1 MNSNDEHKKTG
12 EDQPWNQT
20 FSEDRDE
27 NGNLSRVKLRK
38 QSQSHHLITGI
49 LAALIIIVAVVALV
63 YGLVRQSAMGN
74 DSKSAASSS
83 VRVVRQDN
91 AKKKS
96 SSANKTQTKSAKTKP
111 AMKSSA
117 HKATAQPKKA
127 AQTQPA
133 AKSSTTS
140 TSQRT
145 QTSSTSQSQQSGQT
159 ATSASSQTQS
169 SSGHKYATVKAGQ
182 GMFRVAYN
190 NGLTTAQLMQ
200 MNGLTSS
207 SKLYPGQRLRVNR
220 HWNHVPLK
228 IMSGKEC

>member
-1 MNSNDEHKKTG
+1 MNSNDEHKKTD

-38 QSQSHHLITGI
+38 QSQNHHLITI
-49 LAALIIIVAVVALV
+49 VLAALILIVAIVALV

-74 DSKSAASSS
+74 DSKSAESSS
-83 VRVVRQDN
+83 VRVVRQDT

-96 SSANKTQTKSAKTKP
+96 SATPKSKSDSTKAKSTVKHRTDK
-111 AMKSSA
+111 AAKESQKAAVRQSSA
-117 HKATAQPKKA
+117 SSNTTAA
-127 AQTQPA
+127 S
-133 AKSSTTS
+133 SST
-140 TSQRT
+140 Q
-145 QTSSTSQSQQSGQT
+145 SSATSQSSQ
-159 ATSASSQTQS
+159 AASSSTKRPAS
-169 SSGHKYATVKAGQ
+169 TAGHKYVTVQAGQ

-207 SKLYPGQRLRVNR
+207 SQLYPGQRLRV
-220 HWNHVPLK
+220 K
-228 IMSGKEC
+228 

>member
-1 MNSNDEHKKTG
+1 MNSNDEHKKTD

-38 QSQSHHLITGI
+38 QSHNHHLITVI
-49 LAALIIIVAVVALV
+49 LAALIILVAVVALV
-63 YGLVRQSAMGN
+63 WGLVRQSAMSN
-74 DSKSAASSS
+74 DSKSAESSS

-96 SSANKTQTKSAKTKP
+96 SSASKAKSKPAKTQSSVKRSTKKT
-111 AMKSSA
+111 
-117 HKATAQPKKA
+117 TTEPKKA
-127 AQTQPA
+127 AKAQSA
-133 AKSSTTS
+133 VKSSTA
-140 TSQRT
+140 
-145 QTSSTSQSQQSGQT
+145 SSTQSSQAGTTSQSGQT
-159 ATSASSQTQS
+159 ANSTIGQS
-169 SSGHKYATVKAGQ
+169 KSTAGHKYVTVQAGQ

-207 SKLYPGQRLRVNR
+207 SQLYPGQRLRV
-220 HWNHVPLK
+220 K
-228 IMSGKEC
+228 

>member
-1 MNSNDEHKKTG
+1 MNSNDEHKKTD

-38 QSQSHHLITGI
+38 QSQNHHLITMV

-96 SSANKTQTKSAKTKP
+96 SSAAKAKSNSAKAKP
-111 AMKSSA
+111 AVK
-117 HKATAQPKKA
+117 KEQPKSPVKPLQPNRKPRA
-127 AQTQPA
+127 RHRLLPVCNLVTPSRQPA
-133 AKSSTTS
+133 
-140 TSQRT
+140 
-145 QTSSTSQSQQSGQT
+145 
-159 ATSASSQTQS
+159 
-169 SSGHKYATVKAGQ
+169 V
-182 GMFRVAYN
+182 
-190 NGLTTAQLMQ
+190 
-200 MNGLTSS
+200 
-207 SKLYPGQRLRVNR
+207 QRLTRRLLPAAINT
-220 HWNHVPLK
+220 PLSRPARGCFGLL
-228 IMSGKEC
+228 IITV

>member
-1 MNSNDEHKKTG
+1 MNSNDEHKKTD

-38 QSQSHHLITGI
+38 QSHNHHLITVI
-49 LAALIIIVAVVALV
+49 LAALIILVAVVALV
-63 YGLVRQSAMGN
+63 WGLVRQSAMSN
-74 DSKSAASSS
+74 DSKSAESSS

-96 SSANKTQTKSAKTKP
+96 SSASKAKSKPAKTQSSVKRNTKKT
-111 AMKSSA
+111 
-117 HKATAQPKKA
+117 TTEPKKA
-127 AQTQPA
+127 AKVQSA
-133 AKSSTTS
+133 VKSSTA
-140 TSQRT
+140 
-145 QTSSTSQSQQSGQT
+145 SSTQSSQAGTISQSGQT
-159 ATSASSQTQS
+159 ANSKSGQS
-169 SSGHKYATVKAGQ
+169 KSTTGHKYVTVQAGQ

-207 SKLYPGQRLRVNR
+207 SQLYPGQRLRV
-220 HWNHVPLK
+220 K
-228 IMSGKEC
+228 

>member
-1 MNSNDEHKKTG
+1 MNSNDEHKKTD

-38 QSQSHHLITGI
+38 QSHNHHLITVI
-49 LAALIIIVAVVALV
+49 LAALIILVAVVALV
-63 YGLVRQSAMGN
+63 WGLVRQSAMSN
-74 DSKSAASSS
+74 DSKSAESSS

-96 SSANKTQTKSAKTKP
+96 SSASKAKSKPAKTQSSVKRSTKKT
-111 AMKSSA
+111 
-117 HKATAQPKKA
+117 TTEPKKA
-127 AQTQPA
+127 AKAQSA
-133 AKSSTTS
+133 VKSSTA
-140 TSQRT
+140 
-145 QTSSTSQSQQSGQT
+145 SSTQSSQAGTTSQSGQT
-159 ATSASSQTQS
+159 ANSTSGQS
-169 SSGHKYATVKAGQ
+169 KSTAGHKYVTVQAGQ

-207 SKLYPGQRLRVNR
+207 SQLYPGQRLRV
-220 HWNHVPLK
+220 K
-228 IMSGKEC
+228 